1 MGNLRKEI
9 PDNIFEEVLKDCIDK
24 VDGVNDLDWEDIVEK
39 YNLTCHR
46 DVLRKGVASP
56 LSAYTVYNF
65 MKKKMESNVDSNA
78 ILKEIEEKKLEL
90 EKERIKLQDQR
101 REYKKYLRQDARF
114 EYLKETMVDKIKND
128 INITN
133 PLNIN
138 QVDINTSDREA
149 VLILSDW
156 HIGSTSNNHWN
167 KFNLSIAKERVEKL
181 LKKTVQYCLTHK
193 VSTIHIEL
201 LGDLTNGYLHL
212 GNRVENE
219 EDVISQVMTV
229 SEMLSQ
235 FINSLSSY
243 VDKVKVY
250 SSTGNHG
257 RCSANLKESLELE
270 NFERLIPWYLEARL
284 NNPKVE
290 FIPNEIDNNLIV
302 IRFLNEVIYGVHGH
316 LDKPNVMID
325 NWCKMLKEFPT
336 EAHLGHFHSYK
347 EFDEY
352 DMTTT
357 VNGTLSG
364 VDEFA
369 KKIRKTSKPMQTLM
383 IYSEEGRECTY
394 KIKL

>member
-1 MGNLRKEI
+1 MREYKRREDESLLGYYKRITDNRKEYGLSYEQWGEI
-9 PDNIFEEVLKDCIDK
+9 ILGENRYSDDNCRKAMYLIKPMLDNLEEEKIDNIED
-24 VDGVNDLDWEDIVEK
+24 ND
-39 YNLTCHR
+39 
-46 DVLRKGVASP
+46 
-56 LSAYTVYNF
+56 
-65 MKKKMESNVDSNA
+65 
-78 ILKEIEEKKLEL
+78 ILEEIELKKLEL
-90 EKERIKLQDQR
+90 EKERIRFQDQR

-114 EYLKETMVDKIKND
+114 EHLRDTMVNEIKN
-128 INITN
+128 NLN
-133 PLNIN
+133 KVRPLIGSPLG
-138 QVDINTSDREA
+138 INTSDREA

-156 HIGSTSNNHWN
+156 HIGSTSDNYWN
-167 KFNLSIAKERVEKL
+167 KFDLSVAKERVDKL
-181 LKKTVQYCLTHK
+181 LDKTIQHCLTHK

-235 FINSLSSY
+235 FINTLSCY

-257 RCSANLKESLELE
+257 RCSTNLKDSLDLE
-270 NFERLIPWYLEARL
+270 NFERLITWYLKARID
-284 NNPKVE
+284 NSKVE
-290 FIPNEIDNNLIV
+290 FISNEVDDNLIV
-302 IRFLNEVIYGVHGH
+302 IKFLNEVIYAVHGH
-316 LDKPNVMID
+316 LDKPNVMIN